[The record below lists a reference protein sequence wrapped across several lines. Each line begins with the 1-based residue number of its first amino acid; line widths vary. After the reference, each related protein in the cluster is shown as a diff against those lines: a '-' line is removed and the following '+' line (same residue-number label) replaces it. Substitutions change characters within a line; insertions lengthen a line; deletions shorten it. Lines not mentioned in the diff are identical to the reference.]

1 MTGEQ
6 KPSSRYD
13 TLALDRLQFA
23 LQAAHVGTWDIDLIS
38 QQVWWDDHCQELFGI
53 SGSNQI
59 PFAQVFTMIHPADR
73 LRVEQAVQR
82 AIGQEE
88 NGRYDIMH
96 RANSVDGSER
106 WLHCRGK
113 AFVNEQGLP
122 YRLAGTAVDVTEQV
136 MARQQVDASEAR
148 LRFIV
153 ASAPIAVGLF
163 VGEELVIDL
172 PNQTFIDIVGKG
184 SDISGKPLRAV
195 MPELESQPI
204 LQILSDVYAT
214 GKPYQSFGTP
224 VDVVQQGV
232 LRHNFYDITYTP
244 IQNAVG
250 HTYAVLNISVDVTEQ
265 VRARQKIAE
274 AEERFRGAIELAELG
289 TWEVDL
295 PTAEFRFSD
304 RLKAWYGL
312 QPHES
317 VSGEHVYL
325 AVREADRARLWAAAS
340 DIISQASP
348 NRQYDV
354 EYTIDAARTG
364 RERILRAQGNV
375 FVDASGR
382 PTRISGTVQDVTEQR
397 WVQLALERE
406 VQERTEE
413 LAVMNRELMATN
425 EEFMVVNHAL
435 EEANNDLIRSNQN
448 LEQFAYIASH
458 DLQEPLRKIQQ
469 FGDLL
474 KIRYADSAGDEL
486 DFLNRMQSAAGRM
499 SILIRDLLAFSRIST
514 RQASLTPVALRQAVD
529 QALDNLLVSIAETK
543 AQIDVHDLPVILG
556 DALQLSQLFQNLLS
570 NAIKFGRPGVTP
582 HVVISSH
589 LVQAGELPSSIKPT
603 RLASAYHRVEVA
615 DNGIGFD
622 EKYTDRIFQVFQRLH
637 GKNEFAGTGVGLAIC
652 EKVAVNHGGGITAS
666 SQSGQGATF
675 AVYLP
680 VSE

>member
-6 KPSSRYD
+6 KPFSRYD

-23 LQAAHVGTWDIDLIS
+23 LQAAHVGTWDIDLVN

-53 SGSNQI
+53 SGANQV
-59 PFAQVFTMIHPADR
+59 PFAQVLTMVHPADQ
-73 LRVEQAVQR
+73 LRVGQAVQR
-82 AIGQEE
+82 AIDQEE

-113 AFVNEQGLP
+113 AYVNEQGLP
-122 YRLAGTAVDVTEQV
+122 YRLAGTVADVTEQV
-136 MARQQVDASEAR
+136 LARQQVDASEAR

-153 ASAPIAVGLF
+153 ASAPIAIALF
-163 VGEELVIDL
+163 TGEELVIDL
-172 PNQTFIDIVGKG
+172 PNQTFIDTIGKG
-184 SDISGKPLRAV
+184 PDIAGKPLRQL
-195 MPELESQPI
+195 MPELENQPI
-204 LQILSDVYAT
+204 LQTLSDVYT
-214 GKPYQSFGTP
+214 SGTLHQSFGTP

-265 VRARQKIAE
+265 VLARQKIAE

-295 PTAEFRFSD
+295 STAEFCFSD

-312 QPHES
+312 RPHES
-317 VSGEHVYL
+317 VTGEHVYL

-348 NRQYDV
+348 NRLYDV

-413 LAVMNRELMATN
+413 LAVMNRELMTTN

-435 EEANNDLIRSNQN
+435 EEANNDLVRSNQN

-514 RQASLTPVALRQAVD
+514 RQASLTPVALRQAVE
-529 QALDNLLVSIAETK
+529 QALDNLSVSIAETK
-543 AQIDVHDLPVILG
+543 AQIDIHDLPVIPG
-556 DALQLSQLFQNLLS
+556 DSLQLSQLFQNLLS
-570 NAIKFGRPGVTP
+570 NAIKFSRPGVTP

-589 LVQAGELPSSIKPT
+589 PVQARELPPSIKPT
-603 RLASAYHRVEVA
+603 RLAAAYHRVEVA

-675 AVYLP
+675 SVYLP